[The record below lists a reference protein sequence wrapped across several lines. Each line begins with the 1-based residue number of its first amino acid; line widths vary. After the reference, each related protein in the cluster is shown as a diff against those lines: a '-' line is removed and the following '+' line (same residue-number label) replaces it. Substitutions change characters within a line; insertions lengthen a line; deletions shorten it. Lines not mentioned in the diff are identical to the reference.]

1 MSGKPPPIDLTTG
14 PFPSLAMLRWGEH
27 EPDWRGYATGYRR
40 ASDALL
46 GLAVERQVS
55 IDLVVF
61 PLGALLRQS
70 VELHLKWLTVSIRE
84 QLGASTALAKNHD
97 LDGLWERLR
106 APLRP
111 LGLDEPQWEHLRS
124 KIRILS
130 QLDRTGETF
139 RYPTTTKGRPS
150 IEVDSLDVRKL
161 ADVVAEVLDVLEAL
175 VDAVTD
181 EGRQRAEEAM
191 ADAARAWWSSLPD
204 EEREQYEAEEAELH
218 EAYIRGDPL

>member
-1 MSGKPPPIDLTTG
+1 
-14 PFPSLAMLRWGEH
+14 MLRWGEH

-40 ASDALL
+40 ASEALL

-61 PLGALLRQS
+61 PLGALFRQS

-97 LDGLWERLR
+97 LDGLWDRLR

-111 LGLDEPQWEHLRS
+111 LGLDEREWEHLRS
-124 KIRILS
+124 KIRVLS
-130 QLDRTGETF
+130 QLDRTGQTF
-139 RYPTTTKGRPS
+139 RYPVTMKGRPS
-150 IEVDSLDVRKL
+150 LSLDSFDVQKL
-161 ADVVAEVLDVLEAL
+161 ADAVAEVLDALEAF
-175 VDAVTD
+175 VDAVAD
-181 EGRQRAEEAM
+181 QGRQRAETAM
-191 ADAARAWWSSLPD
+191 ADAARAWWSSLPT
-204 EEREQYEAEEAELH
+204 EERERYEAEDAELH